1 MWKSGHNWPDLR
13 RHLPSLKIA
22 PRIWASSCL
31 IGKSL
36 FGNVCL
42 PLTNR
47 PATAADLCIKNT
59 LFFFPFPLLFQRK
72 IRLWDGR
79 LHLNHS
85 LASASNVGMCFPH
98 CPCLETLSAWRK
110 ASAFCQQH
118 DRTNRTVFL
127 PKAIQL
133 EKPGVWR
140 LKALLNR
147 TRYSNC
153 GFGDILL

>member
-59 LFFFPFPLLFQRK
+59 LLFFSFSPFISEKNKALGWKTAPESFPT
-72 IRLWDGR
+72 I
-79 LHLNHS
+79 
-85 LASASNVGMCFPH
+85 CFK
-98 CPCLETLSAWRK
+98 CRDVLSTLSVLGNFVCLK
-110 ASAFCQQH
+110 ESIC
-118 DRTNRTVFL
+118 FL
-127 PKAIQL
+127 PAARQDKQNSVPAKSNTAGKAR
-133 EKPGVWR
+133 G
-140 LKALLNR
+140 LKVK
-147 TRYSNC
+147 S
-153 GFGDILL
+153 FVK